1 MSLIVDVL
9 VFVLDFVTS
18 WRMYVALAV
27 TALVVWLI
35 LDHGPQNLAGHA
47 LAIGVAITGVIIG
60 WRWSVAADER

>member
-1 MSLIVDVL
+1 MSLLVEVL
-9 VFVLDFVTS
+9 EFVLDFVTS

-35 LDHGPQNLAGHA
+35 LDHGPQNTAGHV
-47 LAIGVAITGVIIG
+47 LAIGVAIAGVVIG